1 MYRYAGP
8 VSWEL
13 NQTFTPKRRKASDD
27 DYMYE
32 HLNGTP
38 EAHALNTFSL
48 NMSNRYM

>member
-8 VSWEL
+8 VSWVL
-13 NQTFTPKRRKASDD
+13 NQTLPTWAVKRRKASDD
-27 DYMYE
+27 YE

-48 NMSNRYM
+48 NMSYR